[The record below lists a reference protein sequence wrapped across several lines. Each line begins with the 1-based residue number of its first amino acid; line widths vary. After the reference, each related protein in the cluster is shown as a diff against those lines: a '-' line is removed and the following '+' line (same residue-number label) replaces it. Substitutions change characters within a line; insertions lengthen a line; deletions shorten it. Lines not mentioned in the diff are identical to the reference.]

1 MKFVEITPTRN
12 FRVGLNNIVLH
23 HVADIRLEDDELIT
37 LLNSR
42 SKQLDVVAKSWG
54 YYVTPSLTGRL
65 RTNGMRAALMRNVE
79 TRHLFVVVVDADHL
93 PDWHQYMAD
102 ENQEIVMWIDE
113 AES

>member
-1 MKFVEITPTRN
+1 MKFVEVSPVRS
-12 FRVGLNNIVLH
+12 FRVGLTNVVLH
-23 HVADIRLEDDELIT
+23 HVADIRLEADELIT

-42 SKQLDVVAKSWG
+42 SNELDVVAKSWG

-79 TRHLFVVVVDADHL
+79 TRHLFVVVVDTDHL
-93 PDWHQYMAD
+93 SDWHQYMAD
-102 ENQEIVMWIDE
+102 ENQEIMMWLDE